1 MLVRSLRGM
10 ESSNSN
16 LYTYI
21 CQCGDIFLYK
31 LLKSLTGIVSVGD
44 DEKILE
50 ADGAGGYTAL

>member
-1 MLVRSLRGM
+1 M
-10 ESSNSN
+10 ESSNSD